1 MTFCMWQLTLTSSC
15 AAWTA
20 FITLTA
26 LSWGFFDTCAV
37 QCVTC
42 CSLTAFFSL
51 LCINL
56 QVNMPLYLLWSPWT
70 HLKTC
75 GSLPLLNAFLPFPH
89 HLPSSSRPLF
99 LAQSTPS
106 TPPRCH
112 YFLPSSSLLIISSF
126 FNQEVFFFTSSV
138 VCHNHHG
145 KTRQNISWEIVSREK
160 SKHCNVQRSLHDD
173 FNFNESSAE
182 SAEIKVLFNYKYCMK
197 SESGAAEGLADLES
211 AA

>member
-26 LSWGFFDTCAV
+26 LSWDFFDTCAV

-126 FNQEVFFFTSSV
+126 FNQEVFFFFTSSWCV
-138 VCHNHHG
+138 IITTERQDRIFHEKLLAG
-145 KTRQNISWEIVSREK
+145 KSPNTAMYNDHCMMILILMRAVQNLQK
-160 SKHCNVQRSLHDD
+160 
-173 FNFNESSAE
+173 
-182 SAEIKVLFNYKYCMK
+182 
-197 SESGAAEGLADLES
+197 
-211 AA
+211 